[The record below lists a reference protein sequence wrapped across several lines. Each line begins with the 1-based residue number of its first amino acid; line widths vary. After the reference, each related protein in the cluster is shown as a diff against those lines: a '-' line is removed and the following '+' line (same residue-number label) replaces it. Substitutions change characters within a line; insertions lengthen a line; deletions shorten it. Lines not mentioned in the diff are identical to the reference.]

1 MVDKFGEVT
10 VLSVKHRVSVDLRLS
25 QKPQKR
31 GKKRKKRKY
40 LSSTFG
46 LP

>member
-1 MVDKFGEVT
+1 MVDRFGEVT

-31 GKKRKKRKY
+31 EKRKRKRKY
-40 LSSTFG
+40 LSSTSG